1 MVIHRFWENAYMAR
15 FSTLLAIAA
24 LLIGSGTVA
33 ALAGDSD
40 ACKTVRFSDVG
51 WTDITSTTAIA
62 SRILEGLGYTPKTTV
77 LSIPIT
83 YASMKSKDIDVYL
96 GDWQPSMIKERQ
108 PYLDDK
114 SVVVTGVNLPV
125 GAKYTL
131 AVPQYT
137 YDKGLKDFTDIAKF
151 KDSLQG
157 KIYGIDAGDTGNG
170 LILGLIS
177 SNKDGLKD
185 FQLVESSEQGMM
197 AQVQG
202 NIARGEDIVFLGWA
216 PHPMNVNFKI
226 QYLTGG
232 GDTFGPN
239 FGNAIVNT
247 DERAGWAEECPNA
260 ARLISNLKFDIALEN
275 GMMNLILSDGMDG
288 PAAANAYLKANP
300 GILEPWLAGVNTFEG
315 NPGLQAIKVSLGL

>member
-1 MVIHRFWENAYMAR
+1 MAS
-15 FSTLLAIAA
+15 FGTLLTIAA
-24 LLIGSGTVA
+24 LTIGVTTA
-33 ALAGDSD
+33 TAMAGDSD
-40 ACKTVRFSDVG
+40 ACKTVKFSDVG

-77 LSIPIT
+77 LTIPVT

-96 GDWQPSMIKERQ
+96 GDWQPSMVKERQ

-114 SVVVTGVNLPV
+114 SVVVTGANLPV

-137 YDKGLKDFTDIAKF
+137 YDKGLHDFSDIARF

-157 KIYGIDAGDTGNG
+157 KIYGIEPGDTGNG
-170 LILGLIS
+170 FILGLIS

-232 GDTFGPN
+232 DDTFGPN
-239 FGNAIVNT
+239 YGSAIVYTN
-247 DERAGWAEECPNA
+247 ERAGWADECPNA
-260 ARLISNLKFDIALEN
+260 AKLIGNLKFNIDLEN
-275 GMMNLILSDGMDG
+275 TMMNMILSDGEDG
-288 PAAANAYLKANP
+288 PTAANAYLKANP
-300 GILEPWLAGVNTFEG
+300 GVLDAWLAGVTTFDG
-315 NPGLQAIKVSLGL
+315 QPGLPAVKASLGL